1 MPKNVGYPETSKLIF
16 GLGKK
21 KKKKKKKDR
30 KTKRTEEI
38 ERRLREAGLSEEEIK
53 RLRGKKKG

>member
-1 MPKNVGYPETSKLIF
+1 MAPQGIGYSETSKLIF

-21 KKKKKKKDR
+21 KKKKKKKDK

-38 ERRLREAGLSEEEIK
+38 ERRLREAGLSEEDIK
-53 RLRGKKKG
+53 RLRGKK

>member
-1 MPKNVGYPETSKLIF
+1 MPKGIGYSETSKLIF
-16 GLGKK
+16 GFGKK

-30 KTKRTEEI
+30 VTRRTEEA

-53 RLRGKKKG
+53 RLRGKK